1 MQSKE
6 ESPDAEAVRTLFY
19 ELLSG
24 ARLDGK
30 LYEECENPWE
40 HCRGIVR
47 SWKNAN
53 RRAVHRPV
61 QERIQPSM

>member
-1 MQSKE
+1 MQNKD
-6 ESPDAEAVRTLFY
+6 ESPDEEAVRTLFY

-30 LYEECENPWE
+30 LYEECENPWQ
-40 HCRGIVR
+40 HCRDIVR

-53 RRAVHRPV
+53 RRTVRRVV
-61 QERIQPSM
+61 QERLQPSM